1 MKLSNDAIRRI
12 QNTFERVDL
21 GDPRRADRL
30 VKAVGRLAARPGAS
44 LPEAMASPAELEGL
58 YRFANNEKVSYEA
71 LLDAQAAA
79 AAERCRERKR
89 VLVIHDTT
97 TASFKHADPDE
108 IGYLA
113 TGGAGFQL
121 HLALAVDADQWRR
134 PLGVLFAE
142 PGFREKRSGRGS
154 RKRKVS
160 GGETAKWKDRESERW
175 SRGVQASSALLD
187 EVAHVHIADRE
198 GDSYPFLAGMISNGA
213 HFVVRN
219 NHDRR
224 ARNADAPDAEW
235 SKLNEIVEGAT
246 GTLER
251 EVAISTRKSS
261 TKPRDRNSH
270 PARDGRLA
278 RLRFAACRVELRRP
292 RYLKDGLET
301 ISVNVVHVEEI
312 DAPEEETPVR
322 WVLFTTEPVE
332 TNEQIAEIV
341 DIYRTRWLIEEYFK
355 ALKTGCLYEQRQF
368 ESRHAL
374 IMLLAMSLPIACE
387 LLWLR
392 SRARTEPDA
401 PATEVLTPIQ
411 VRVLREIS
419 PKKLPRSPTVR
430 EAMLAIAELGG
441 HLRSNGEPGWL
452 ILHRGLRKLLD
463 YEVGWRAALSS
474 ARKHAAE
481 GPDL

>member
-1 MKLSNDAIRRI
+1 MKLPNDAILRI
-12 QNTFERVDL
+12 QSVFETADL
-21 GDPRRADRL
+21 GDPRRASRL
-30 VKAVGRLAARPGAS
+30 INAVGRLAARPGAS

-58 YRFANNEKVSYEA
+58 YRFANNKKVPFGA
-71 LLDAQAAA
+71 LLSAQAAA

-97 TASFKHADPDE
+97 TASFKHADPE
-108 IGYLA
+108 AIGYLA
-113 TGGAGFQL
+113 TGGAGFHL
-121 HLALAVDADQWRR
+121 HVALAVDADQWRR
-134 PLGVLFAE
+134 PLGVLVAE

-175 SRGVQASSALLD
+175 SRGVQASSALL
-187 EVAHVHIADRE
+187 EGVPHVHIADRE

-224 ARNADAPDAEW
+224 ARDADAPDGDW
-235 SKLNEIVEGAT
+235 SKLNKIVEGAK
-246 GTLER
+246 GTLVR
-251 EVAISTRKSS
+251 EVALSTRKSS
-261 TKPRDRNSH
+261 TKPRDRSSH

-278 RLRFAACRVELRRP
+278 QLRFAACRVELRRP
-292 RYLKDGLET
+292 KYLKDGLET

-322 WVLFTTEPVE
+322 WVLFTTEPVG
-332 TNEQIAEIV
+332 TNEQIAEVV

-368 ESRHAL
+368 ESRQAL
-374 IMLLAMSLPIACE
+374 LVLLAMSLPIACE

-411 VRVLREIS
+411 VTVLREIS

-430 EAMLAIAELGG
+430 EAMLALAELGG

-452 ILHRGLRKLLD
+452 ILHRGMRKLLD
-463 YEVGWRAALSS
+463 YEVGWCAALSS
-474 ARKHAAE
+474 ARKRAAE

>member
-1 MKLSNDAIRRI
+1 MQLPNDAIRRI
-12 QNTFERVDL
+12 RTTFETVEL
-21 GDPRRADRL
+21 GDPRRVRRL
-30 VKAVGRLAARPGAS
+30 VSAVGKLAARPGAS
-44 LPEAMASPAELEGL
+44 LPEAMSSAAELEGL
-58 YRFANNEKVSYEA
+58 YRLANNEKVSYDA
-71 LLDAQAAA
+71 LLEAQASAA
-79 AAERCRERKR
+79 AKRCRDCKR

-97 TASFKHADPDE
+97 TASFAHADPE
-108 IGYLA
+108 AIGYLA
-113 TGGAGFQL
+113 TGGAGFHL
-121 HLALAVDADQWRR
+121 HVALAVDAEHWRR

-175 SRGVQASSALLD
+175 SRGVQESSSLLED
-187 EVAHVHIADRE
+187 VPHIHIADRE
-198 GDSYPFLAGMISNGA
+198 GDAYPLLAEMIANGA
-213 HFVVRN
+213 RFVVRN

-224 ARNADAPDAEW
+224 ARKADDPEGEW
-235 SKLNEIVEGAT
+235 SKLNEVLEGAT

-251 EVAISTRKSS
+251 EVALSTRKLS
-261 TKPRDRNSH
+261 TKPRDRSRH

-278 RLRFAACRVELRRP
+278 QLRFAACRVEFPRP
-292 RYLKDGLET
+292 KYLKDGLKT
-301 ISVNVVHVEEI
+301 LCVNMVLVEEI
-312 DAPEEETPVR
+312 DPPEGETPVR
-322 WVLFTTEPVE
+322 WALMTTEPVD
-332 TNEQIAEIV
+332 TKEQIEEVV

-374 IMLLAMSLPIACE
+374 LVLLAMSLPIACE

-401 PATEVLTPIQ
+401 PATEVLTPLQ
-411 VRVLREIS
+411 LKVLQEIS
-419 PKKLPRSPTVR
+419 PTKLRQPPSVR
-430 EAMLAIAELGG
+430 EAMLALAALGG

-452 ILHRGLRKLLD
+452 ILHRGLRRLLD